1 MSKRKKFKFQG
12 LTIGPGKFNTSQI
25 KFYLILLPFVAF
37 MVLPIAYIFFHA
49 VKPLDELFLF
59 PPRFTTTRP
68 TLDSFRNLLDMVQ
81 STHIPLNR
89 YLFNNIVVTVSVV
102 GLSII
107 ISVMA
112 GYVLSKKN
120 FKAKKALFNIN
131 MMALM
136 FVPTAVLVPRYL
148 VVSRIGIIDT
158 YFGHILPMVAMPVGL
173 FLIKQFIDQ
182 TPDALIEA
190 AEIDGANDFYIIRK
204 IIFPL
209 VKPAIATLGIMA
221 FQLSWND
228 TTSSRL
234 WINDESMKTFAFYL
248 ETFLQGMEHNVAMQG
263 MAAASALIMFIP
275 NLVIFIFMQSKVMNT
290 MAHSGIK

>member
-1 MSKRKKFKFQG
+1 MRKRKFKFQG
-12 LTIGPGKFNTSQI
+12 LTIGPSKFNTSQI

-37 MVLPIAYIFFHA
+37 MVLPLMYIFFHA

-89 YLFNNIVVTVSVV
+89 YLFNNIVVTGSVV

-248 ETFLQGMEHNVAMQG
+248 ETFLQGMEHNVAMHG